1 MKRVPWAG
9 VVVSAL
15 ALVVMTAVAW
25 RLWDALPDVVTTR
38 RPTAD
43 RPGAHVPKAVM
54 AAAMPATLVVIG
66 VVIGVGMA
74 GATAAGERLRPLL
87 PPMLMASAAARRRA
101 VNVLFVLLPPVLT
114 AVHTGVLADAAGHAF
129 PLERTVGVAVGLLTT
144 GLGLALPR
152 LYEEAPRHGG
162 GRAQRLGGP
171 ATAGIGVACAAG
183 VFVLPPF
190 PVTMACALAAG
201 VVMIL
206 SVVLST
212 GGVSPR

>member
-9 VVVSAL
+9 VAVSAL

-54 AAAMPATLVVIG
+54 AAAMPATLVGIG
-66 VVIGVGMA
+66 VVMA

-87 PPMLMASAAARRRA
+87 PPMLMASPAAQRRA
-101 VNVLFVLLPPVLT
+101 MNVLFVLLPPVLT

-162 GRAQRLGGP
+162 RRARRLGGP
-171 ATAGIGVACAAG
+171 AMAGIGVACAAG

-206 SVVLST
+206 SVVSSFAGT
-212 GGVSPR
+212 VSPR